1 MAPVQLEPQISYSS
15 VALLAGHVLAAIIL
29 TVGVGRS
36 LYRSYRALG
45 PAQDT
50 RERQAQ
56 RSTLIPVFATLALI
70 SLGAATY
77 ASLQHAILSYKTW
90 ATQLDVKL
98 PVRFY
103 GYNGVLPLD
112 DNATRVYLG
121 LWASDTPF
129 FLDALEILAERARR
143 FWWGQQVEMGLISWN
158 LFLAIE
164 GHRRN
169 IPLLWCYSSLAQLVS
184 LSYAQNLFF
193 LAMLLTPSPLPP
205 KDTGGLPVS
214 RYVRIRDAIFPPKPN
229 TWTPHQLLYLFTL
242 TLAWGTTHSRPH
254 EAYRAYTLLFQMASL
269 ASFTLH
275 AKATFNG
282 LAHSAP
288 EAYFHRHS
296 LHYPFDVERRSAWER
311 TTSAFGRILAATADH
326 PVVGGAGFEVLLS
339 AASLG
344 LWAAVRATSFEDI
357 AACAVPGF
365 PDSNAENESSQ
376 SGTNDYDQADESD
389 ESDGAHETP
398 KPSPTKR
405 KRGRPAKRKEA
416 EADAAYKPAPSVAAT
431 VAEGDVIPEEGEFDW
446 ESTALVWGLTILGG
460 LGAGSAGVLGG
471 ECIAQ

>member
-1 MAPVQLEPQISYSS
+1 
-15 VALLAGHVLAAIIL
+15 
-29 TVGVGRS
+29 
-36 LYRSYRALG
+36 
-45 PAQDT
+45 
-50 RERQAQ
+50 
-56 RSTLIPVFATLALI
+56 
-70 SLGAATY
+70 
-77 ASLQHAILSYKTW
+77 
-90 ATQLDVKL
+90 
-98 PVRFY
+98 
-103 GYNGVLPLD
+103 
-112 DNATRVYLG
+112 
-121 LWASDTPF
+121 
-129 FLDALEILAERARR
+129 
-143 FWWGQQVEMGLISWN
+143 MGLIPWN

-214 RYVRIRDAIFPPKPN
+214 RYVNNAVDAFELGRATLTAFRYVRIRDAIFPPKPS

-242 TLAWGTTHSRPH
+242 TLAYVPLWARTNVVNTPKLKSVVLVGRGLATAPLILPYIVPARWGTTHSRPH
-254 EAYRAYTLLFQMASL
+254 EAYRDYTLLFQIASL

-326 PVVGGAGFEVLLS
+326 PVVGGAGFDVLLS

-365 PDSNAENESSQ
+365 PNVENESSQ
-376 SGTNDYDQADESD
+376 SGTNNHDESD
-389 ESDGAHETP
+389 ESDESDETDGAHETP
-398 KPSPTKR
+398 KPSPSKR

-416 EADAAYKPAPSVAAT
+416 EGDAAYKPAPSVAAS

-471 ECIAQ
+471 ECIAR